1 MFERY
6 ILENYS
12 TTAYGQG
19 LQDYLNILE
28 NPSHVGT
35 VDFKIIP
42 KNLVECYLLELRK
55 KGLSGGTIKS
65 YHGIL
70 KTVCNNMGF
79 PFSIVAQHNK
89 MIQTWINEDIT
100 QASAS
105 FDFVNDLPKLFNACF
120 SMKGWNEQEKVK
132 NWVMF
137 LFSIVMMARASEVA
151 SPYCPVYE
159 DIEFPP
165 VGSGWTTD
173 GLPNYII
180 ISLRYKKMALKAL
193 EEEDFW

>member
-1 MFERY
+1 MLFVIEDNGSFKSCESTTTGRKADSIYHRIYRNKGFTDLENDIENQTDHSRNLIHEARQAMTGLGSTEAMLNSMKRFSMFERY

-19 LQDYLNILE
+19 LQEYLNILE
-28 NPSHVGT
+28 NRSNVGT

-65 YHGIL
+65 YHGVL

-89 MIQTWINEDIT
+89 MIQTWINEDI
-100 QASAS
+100 
-105 FDFVNDLPKLFNACF
+105 
-120 SMKGWNEQEKVK
+120 
-132 NWVMF
+132 
-137 LFSIVMMARASEVA
+137 SI
-151 SPYCPVYE
+151 C
-159 DIEFPP
+159 
-165 VGSGWTTD
+165 
-173 GLPNYII
+173 II
-180 ISLRYKKMALKAL
+180 
-193 EEEDFW
+193 